1 MAPYVTLTK
10 HENIGYIEFF
20 NPPHNALPPSLLAEL
35 CVLIEAAGEDAQI
48 PVAMCGEMA
57 GDPNFTRLLLG
68 LGLREFSMEPSQ
80 LLEIRQQ
87 VLTSCTADL
96 VELAGQI
103 LNSSD
108 SHTSHRLLDTLN
120 TGSGE

>member
-1 MAPYVTLTK
+1 MTGPSTHQGDGGAPWHHLISVPRLGGARVRRTTLR
-10 HENIGYIEFF
+10 
-20 NPPHNALPPSLLAEL
+20 
-35 CVLIEAAGEDAQI
+35 
-48 PVAMCGEMA
+48 EMA

-87 VLTSCTADL
+87 VLTSYTADL
-96 VELAGQI
+96 IELAGQI

-120 TGSGE
+120 AGSGV